1 MAFSDGSAPP
11 PEWAVGPSP
20 SLDDLRVL
28 LEGGGDPVTT
38 GSPGSAAS
46 SGGAWTPPE
55 DDGAREESSGPS
67 RGGPRGRGA
76 RSRGRRAEGRGGR
89 AGSRPADPEADP
101 RTRGSEP
108 DPHDWA
114 RQIVLRQLT
123 AAPRSRHQL
132 EDVLRRKDCPDDVAA
147 AVLDRMEEVGLVDD
161 DAYAGMLVRSQ
172 QAGRGLARRALRQEL
187 RRKGVDDDTA
197 AAALAEVDPQ
207 DEEDRARALV
217 AKKMRT
223 MHGLEPHVQTRRL
236 AGMLARKGYDADVT
250 MRVVREAVREAPE
263 HRRD

>member
-11 PEWAVGPSP
+11 PEWAVGPTP
-20 SLDDLRVL
+20 SLDDLRAVL
-28 LEGGGDPVTT
+28 AGETPGGTSWSGSETEPGPADDGSAGGD
-38 GSPGSAAS
+38 GA
-46 SGGAWTPPE
+46 GGATRRRP
-55 DDGAREESSGPS
+55 GGRS
-67 RGGPRGRGA
+67 RAGRG
-76 RSRGRRAEGRGGR
+76 EGRGGR
-89 AGSRPADPEADP
+89 SARGAASRGRPADPEADP

-108 DPHDWA
+108 DPHEWA

-123 AAPRSRHQL
+123 AAPRSRRHL
-132 EDVLRRKDCPDDVAA
+132 EDVLRRKECPDEVAA

-161 DAYAGMLVRSQ
+161 GVYAGMLVRSQ
-172 QAGRGLARRALRQEL
+172 QVGRGLARRALRQEL

-197 AAALAEVDPQ
+197 AEALAEVDPH
-207 DEEDRARALV
+207 DEEERARALV

-236 AGMLARKGYDADVT
+236 AGMLARKGYDAEVT
-250 MRVVREAVREAPE
+250 MRLVREAVREAPE